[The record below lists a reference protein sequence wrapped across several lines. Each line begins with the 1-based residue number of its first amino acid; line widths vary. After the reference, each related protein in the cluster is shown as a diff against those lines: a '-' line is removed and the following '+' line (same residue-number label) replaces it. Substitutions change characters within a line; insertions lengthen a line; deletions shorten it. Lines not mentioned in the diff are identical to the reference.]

1 MNRFTLLISTV
12 AGAAIVLT
20 AACGGAAPAPTATS
34 APAPATTAPVATT
47 APPSGNGGGDAAS
60 IGLTLVQS
68 NGCAACHSI
77 DGSTILGPSWQ
88 GIYGREEHLTDGSS
102 VIVDDAYI
110 RESIVDPNAKIV
122 EGFQPNL
129 MPATFGTTLSDA
141 DIDAIIAYMKGL

>member
-1 MNRFTLLISTV
+1 M
-12 AGAAIVLT
+12 
-20 AACGGAAPAPTATS
+20 
-34 APAPATTAPVATT
+34 
-47 APPSGNGGGDAAS
+47 
-60 IGLTLVQS
+60 QS